1 MIGIAHPISSTLGP
15 RVTDIRNTLISIGNV
30 ATWRQAR
37 AIGLPE
43 NGQAVAT
50 FAARAANLS
59 AAMRKIRLLLAGLA
73 LLVTGPAAAQ
83 GLLGPASNEDQ
94 FLPVDQAFVF
104 TALADGGDR
113 VLLDWQVAPGYY
125 LYRHRISAKTAT
137 AGFTLGEVALPD
149 GKKKTDEF
157 FGDVEVYYGVLAATV
172 PVTRPEGASKFVLQ
186 VSYQGCADAGLCYP
200 PVTKTVEVEMPPPG
214 TAAPGDAAPM
224 VSEQDRL
231 SSLISGG
238 SLFAIMASFFGF
250 GLLLAFTPCVL
261 PMIPILSG
269 IIAGQGESATPRRSF
284 MLSVVYVLGMA
295 LTYTIAGA
303 AFAAAGQ
310 QAQAF
315 FQQPWIIIG
324 FAALF
329 VVLALAMFG
338 LYDLKIPAAL
348 ETRLAGLSGRQKSG
362 SLVGTAVMGAL
373 SALVVTACVAPP
385 MVAALAV
392 IGQTGDILRGAMAL
406 FAMAIGMGFPLLL
419 VGVAGGRY
427 LPHAGGWMTTVKAL
441 FGVLFLGVAVWML
454 ERVLPGSLT
463 LALWALLVIVAGY
476 YFGGFGRGSGTGT
489 GKLVAK
495 GLGLGAI
502 AWGIIMMV
510 GAAAGGHDPL
520 QPLRG
525 ASLPG
530 LAGAPASGAV
540 PDLPFLKIAS
550 VEDLDRELAAASAAG
565 QPAMLDFYA
574 DWCVSCKEMEKYTFA
589 VPDVQKDLAG
599 FVLLK
604 ADVTAN
610 NEADQALFR
619 RFGVYGPPT
628 TAFFG
633 THGRECRPFRL
644 VGFVK
649 ASDFR
654 SHLARFAREC

>member
-1 MIGIAHPISSTLGP
+1 MTKFRTAVFL
-15 RVTDIRNTLISIGNV
+15 V
-30 ATWRQAR
+30 ALA
-37 AIGLPE
+37 
-43 NGQAVAT
+43 
-50 FAARAANLS
+50 
-59 AAMRKIRLLLAGLA
+59 LAGA
-73 LLVTGPAAAQ
+73 VSAQ
-83 GLLGPASNEDQ
+83 GLLGPSTNDDQ
-94 FLPVDQAFVF
+94 FLPVDQAFVLSV
-104 TALADGGDR
+104 TADGGEQ
-113 VLLDWQVAPGYY
+113 VQLDWQIAAGYY
-125 LYRHRISAKTAT
+125 LYRPRVSTKTST
-137 AGFTLGEVALPD
+137 PGFALGEIAMPA

-157 FGDVEVYYGVLAATV
+157 FGDVEVYYDALTATI
-172 PVTRPEGASKFVLQ
+172 PVTRPADASSFEIA

-200 PVTKTVEVEMPPPG
+200 PVTKTLAVDLPPPG
-214 TAAPGDAAPM
+214 TPSRADAPAM

-231 SSLISGG
+231 STLIADG
-238 SLFAIMASFFGF
+238 SLLVVMASFFGF

-269 IIAGQGESATPRRSF
+269 IIAGQGEAATPRRSF

-315 FQQPWIIIG
+315 FQQPWIIIL

-338 LYDLKIPAAL
+338 LFDLKIPAAL
-348 ETRLAGLSGRQKSG
+348 ETRLAGVSGRQKAG
-362 SLVGTAVMGAL
+362 SFVGTAIMGAL

-392 IGQTGDILRGAMAL
+392 IGQTGDVLRGALAL
-406 FAMAIGMGFPLLL
+406 FAMAIGMGAPLLL
-419 VGVAGGRY
+419 VGVAGGRF
-427 LPHAGGWMTTVKAL
+427 LPHAGAWMTTVKTL

-463 LALWALLVIVAGY
+463 LALWALLVIVGGY
-476 YFGGFGRGSGTGT
+476 YFGGFGRTGPGSDAWR
-489 GKLVAK
+489 LVER
-495 GLGLGAI
+495 GLGLAAI
-502 AWGIIMMV
+502 VWGVIMLV
-510 GAAAGGHDPL
+510 GAAAGGDDPF

-525 ASLPG
+525 AALPG
-530 LAGAPASGAV
+530 FAGAATAKSSEP
-540 PDLPFLKIAS
+540 LPFRMVAS
-550 VEDLDRELAAASAAG
+550 TEELDRELAAAKAAG
-565 QPAMLDFYA
+565 KPALLDFYA
-574 DWCVSCKEMEKYTFA
+574 DWCVSCKEMEKYTFS
-589 VPDVQKDLAG
+589 VPDVQKDLSG

-610 NEADQALFR
+610 SQADQALFR

-633 THGRECRPFRL
+633 AHGRECRAFRL
-644 VGFVK
+644 VGYV
-649 ASDFR
+649 AADDFR

>member
-1 MIGIAHPISSTLGP
+1 MKNFSHTL
-15 RVTDIRNTLISIGNV
+15 
-30 ATWRQAR
+30 
-37 AIGLPE
+37 
-43 NGQAVAT
+43 
-50 FAARAANLS
+50 AA
-59 AAMRKIRLLLAGLA
+59 LA
-73 LLVTGPAAAQ
+73 LVFCSAVSAQ
-83 GLLGPASNEDQ
+83 GLLGPVSNEDQ

-104 TALADGGDR
+104 TAVADGADR

-125 LYRHRISAKTAT
+125 LYRHRTSAKTAT
-137 AGFTLGEVALPD
+137 PGFTLGEIAMPD

-157 FGDVEVYYGVLAATV
+157 FGDVEVYYGILSATV
-172 PVTRPEGASKFVLQ
+172 PVTRPEGDSTFEIQ

-200 PVTKTVEVEMPPPG
+200 PVTKTVAIELPPPG
-214 TAAPGDAAPM
+214 TPAASESAPM

-269 IIAGQGESATPRRSF
+269 IIAGQGHAATPRRSF
-284 MLSVVYVLGMA
+284 LLSVTYVLGMA

-303 AFAAAGQ
+303 TFAAAGQ

-315 FQQPWIIIG
+315 FQHPWIIIT

-338 LYDLKIPAAL
+338 LFDLKIPSAL
-348 ETRLAGLSGRQKSG
+348 ETRLASMSGRQKSG
-362 SLVGTAVMGAL
+362 SFVGTAIMGAL

-392 IGQTGDILRGAMAL
+392 IGQTGDVLRGSLAL
-406 FAMAIGMGFPLLL
+406 FAMGIGMGSPLLL
-419 VGVAGGRY
+419 VGVAGGRF
-427 LPHAGGWMTTVKAL
+427 LPHAGPWMTTVKAL
-441 FGVLFLGVAVWML
+441 FGVLFLAVAVWML
-454 ERVLPGSLT
+454 ERILPGSLT
-463 LALWALLVIVAGY
+463 LALWALLVIVGGY
-476 YFGGFGRGSGTGT
+476 YFGGFGRAAPGSESGR
-489 GKLVAK
+489 LVTR
-495 GLGLGAI
+495 GLGLAAI
-502 AWGIIMMV
+502 IWGVIMLV

-530 LAGAPASGAV
+530 FGGPAAAHQAEF
-540 PDLPFLKIAS
+540 LPFRKIAS
-550 VEDLDRELAAASAAG
+550 VDDLDRELAAAQAAG
-565 QPAMLDFYA
+565 QPVMLDFYA
-574 DWCVSCKEMEKYTFA
+574 DWCVSCKEMEKYTFSVA
-589 VPDVQKDLAG
+589 EVQKDLSG

-633 THGRECRPFRL
+633 IHGRECRPFRL
-644 VGFVK
+644 VGYVK
-649 ASDFR
+649 ADDFR
-654 SHLARFAREC
+654 SHLARLAREC

>member
-1 MIGIAHPISSTLGP
+1 MT
-15 RVTDIRNTLISIGNV
+15 
-30 ATWRQAR
+30 
-37 AIGLPE
+37 
-43 NGQAVAT
+43 
-50 FAARAANLS
+50 
-59 AAMRKIRLLLAGLA
+59 KIRTAFCLLGLA
-73 LLVTGPAAAQ
+73 LSGAAAAQ
-83 GLLGPASNEDQ
+83 GLLGPVSNEDQ
-94 FLPVDQAFVF
+94 FLPVDQAFVLS
-104 TALADGGDR
+104 AIADGSDR
-113 VLLDWQVAPGYY
+113 VLLDWEIAPGYY

-137 AGFTLGEVALPD
+137 PGFSLGEIEMPA

-157 FGDVEVYYGVLAATV
+157 FGDVEVYYHTLSATL
-172 PVTRPEGASKFVLQ
+172 PVTRPEGASSLEIS

-200 PVTKTVEVEMPPPG
+200 PVTKTVAIELPPPG
-214 TAAPGDAAPM
+214 TPSKSESPPM

-231 SSLISGG
+231 SNLIAGG
-238 SLFAIMASFFGF
+238 SLLAIMASFFGF

-284 MLSVVYVLGMA
+284 MLSVTYVLGMA

-315 FQQPWIIIG
+315 FQQPWIIIS

-338 LYDLKIPAAL
+338 VFDIKIPSAL
-348 ETRLAGLSGRQKSG
+348 ETRLASVSGRQKSG
-362 SLVGTAVMGAL
+362 SFVGTAIMGAL

-392 IGQTGDILRGAMAL
+392 IGQTGDVMRGALAL
-406 FAMAIGMGFPLLL
+406 FAMGIGMGSPLLL
-419 VGVAGGRY
+419 VGVAGGRF
-427 LPHAGGWMTTVKAL
+427 LPHAGPWMTSIKTL

-463 LALWALLVIVAGY
+463 LALWALLVLVGGY
-476 YFGGFGRGSGTGT
+476 YFGGFGRVGAGSDAWR
-489 GKLVAK
+489 LVAR
-495 GLGLGAI
+495 GLGLAAI
-502 AWGIIMMV
+502 VWGVIMMV

-520 QPLRG
+520 QPLRD

-530 LAGAPASGAV
+530 FRGNALATGAEA
-540 PDLPFLKIAS
+540 LPFRKIAS
-550 VEDLDRELAAASAAG
+550 IEDLDRELAAAQAAG
-565 QPAMLDFYA
+565 KPAMLDFYA
-574 DWCVSCKEMEKYTFA
+574 DWCVSCKEMEKYTFS
-589 VPDVQKDLAG
+589 VPEVQKDLSD

-610 NEADQALFR
+610 SEADQALFR

-628 TAFFG
+628 TAFFS
-633 THGRECRPFRL
+633 TQGRECRAFRL
-644 VGFVK
+644 VGYVK
-649 ASDFR
+649 ADDFR

>member
-1 MIGIAHPISSTLGP
+1 MT
-15 RVTDIRNTLISIGNV
+15 
-30 ATWRQAR
+30 
-37 AIGLPE
+37 
-43 NGQAVAT
+43 
-50 FAARAANLS
+50 
-59 AAMRKIRLLLAGLA
+59 KIRKAFACLA
-73 LLVTGPAAAQ
+73 LLVSGAALAQ
-83 GLLGPASNEDQ
+83 GLLGPVSNEDQ

-104 TALADGGDR
+104 TAIADGADR

-125 LYRHRISAKTAT
+125 LYRHRTSAKTST
-137 AGFTLGEVALPD
+137 PGFSLGEIAMPE

-157 FGDVEVYYGVLAATV
+157 FGDVEVYYGILTATV
-172 PVTRPEGASKFVLQ
+172 PVTRPTGASSFEVE
-186 VSYQGCADAGLCYP
+186 VTYQGCADAGLCYP
-200 PVTKTVEVEMPPPG
+200 PVTKTMAIELPPPG
-214 TAAPGDAAPM
+214 TPSTSDVAPM

-238 SLFAIMASFFGF
+238 NLLAILASFFGF

-269 IIAGQGESATPRRSF
+269 IIAGQGAAATPSRSF
-284 MLSVVYVLGMA
+284 LLSVTYVLGMA

-315 FQQPWIIIG
+315 FQQPWIIIA

-338 LYDLKIPAAL
+338 LFDLKIPSAL
-348 ETRLAGLSGRQKSG
+348 ETRLANVSGRQKAG
-362 SLVGTAVMGAL
+362 SFVGTAVMGAL

-392 IGQTGDILRGAMAL
+392 IGQTGDVLRGALAL
-406 FAMAIGMGFPLLL
+406 FVMAIGMGTPLLF
-419 VGVAGGRY
+419 VGIAGGRF
-427 LPHAGGWMTTVKAL
+427 LPHAGPWMTTIKAL

-454 ERVLPGSLT
+454 ERILPGALT
-463 LALWALLVIVAGY
+463 LALWALLVIVGGY
-476 YFGGFGRGSGTGT
+476 YFGGFGRTSAGAAAPR
-489 GKLVAK
+489 LLAR
-495 GLGLGAI
+495 GLGLAAI
-502 AWGIIMMV
+502 VWGTIMMI

-525 ASLPG
+525 ATLPG
-530 LAGAPASGAV
+530 FGGQAGATASEA
-540 PDLPFLKIAS
+540 LPFRKIAS
-550 VEDLDRELAAASAAG
+550 VGDLDRELAAAQAAG
-565 QPAMLDFYA
+565 QPVMLDFYA
-574 DWCVSCKEMEKYTFA
+574 DWCVSCKEMEKYTFS
-589 VPDVQKDLAG
+589 VPEVQQDLAG

-610 NEADQALFR
+610 SEADQALFR

-633 THGRECRPFRL
+633 TQGRECRAFRL
-644 VGFVK
+644 VGYVK
-649 ASDFR
+649 ADDFR

>member
-1 MIGIAHPISSTLGP
+1 
-15 RVTDIRNTLISIGNV
+15 
-30 ATWRQAR
+30 
-37 AIGLPE
+37 
-43 NGQAVAT
+43 
-50 FAARAANLS
+50 
-59 AAMRKIRLLLAGLA
+59 MRKIRSLLCLLALA
-73 LLVTGPAAAQ
+73 LSGAAAAQ

-104 TALADGGDR
+104 SAVADGGDR
-113 VLLDWQVAPGYY
+113 VLLDWQIAPGYY
-125 LYRHRISAKTAT
+125 LYRHRTSAKTAT
-137 AGFTLGEVALPD
+137 PGFALGEIAMPD

-157 FGDVEVYYGVLAATV
+157 FGDVEVYYGILSATV
-172 PVTRPEGASKFVLQ
+172 PVTRTEGASAFEIAVT
-186 VSYQGCADAGLCYP
+186 YQGCADAGLCYP
-200 PVTKTVEVEMPPPG
+200 PVTKTVAIELPPPG
-214 TAAPGDAAPM
+214 TPSPTESAPM

-238 SLFAIMASFFGF
+238 SLLAVMASFFGF

-284 MLSVVYVLGMA
+284 LLSVTYVLGMA

-303 AFAAAGQ
+303 TFAAAGQ

-315 FQQPWIIIG
+315 FQHPWIIIA

-329 VVLALAMFG
+329 VALALAMFG
-338 LYDLKIPAAL
+338 LFDLKIPAAL

-362 SLVGTAVMGAL
+362 SFAGTAVMGAL

-392 IGQTGDILRGAMAL
+392 IGQTGDVMRGALAL
-406 FAMAIGMGFPLLL
+406 FAMAIGMGAPLLL
-419 VGVAGGRY
+419 VGVAGGRF
-427 LPHAGGWMTTVKAL
+427 LPHAGAWMTTVKAL
-441 FGVLFLGVAVWML
+441 FGVLFLAVAVWML
-454 ERVLPGSLT
+454 ERILPGSLT

-476 YFGGFGRGSGTGT
+476 YFGGFGRSVGHTG
-489 GKLVAK
+489 GRLVAK
-495 GLGLGAI
+495 GLGLAAI
-502 AWGIIMMV
+502 VWGVIMML
-510 GAAAGGHDPL
+510 GAASGGHDPL

-525 ASLPG
+525 AALPG
-530 LAGAPASGAV
+530 IAGEATASIESI
-540 PDLPFLKIAS
+540 PFRKVAS
-550 VEDLDRELAAASAAG
+550 IEDLDRELAAAQAAG
-565 QPAMLDFYA
+565 KPAMLDFYA
-574 DWCVSCKEMEKYTFA
+574 DWCVSCKEMEKYTFS
-589 VPDVQKDLAG
+589 VPDVQQDLAG

-610 NEADQALFR
+610 SEADQALFR

-633 THGRECRPFRL
+633 LHGRECRAFRL

-649 ASDFR
+649 AEDFR

>member
-1 MIGIAHPISSTLGP
+1 MIK
-15 RVTDIRNTLISIGNV
+15 
-30 ATWRQAR
+30 
-37 AIGLPE
+37 LPK
-43 NGQAVAT
+43 A
-50 FAARAANLS
+50 
-59 AAMRKIRLLLAGLA
+59 LACFA
-73 LLVTGPAAAQ
+73 LLVSGAAGAQ
-83 GLLGPASNEDQ
+83 GLLGPVSNEDQ

-104 TALADGGDR
+104 TAIADGADR

-125 LYRHRISAKTAT
+125 LYRHRTSAKTPT
-137 AGFTLGEVALPD
+137 PGFALGEIVMPD

-157 FGDVEVYYGVLAATV
+157 FGDVEVYYGILTATV
-172 PVTRPEGASKFVLQ
+172 PVTRPAGATSFEIEVT
-186 VSYQGCADAGLCYP
+186 YQGCADAGLCYP
-200 PVTKTVEVEMPPPG
+200 PVTKTVAIELPPPG
-214 TAAPGDAAPM
+214 TPSTSDVAPM

-238 SLFAIMASFFGF
+238 NLLAILASFFGF

-269 IIAGQGESATPRRSF
+269 IIAGQGAAATPSRSF
-284 MLSVVYVLGMA
+284 LLSVTYVLGMA
-295 LTYTIAGA
+295 LTYTVAGA

-315 FQQPWIIIG
+315 FQQPWIIIA

-338 LYDLKIPAAL
+338 LFDLKIPSAL
-348 ETRLAGLSGRQKSG
+348 ETRLANVSGRQKAG
-362 SLVGTAVMGAL
+362 SFVGTAVMGAL

-392 IGQTGDILRGAMAL
+392 IGQTGDVLRGALAL
-406 FAMAIGMGFPLLL
+406 FVMAIGMGTPLLF
-419 VGVAGGRY
+419 VGIAGGRF
-427 LPHAGGWMTTVKAL
+427 LPHAGPWMTTIKAL

-454 ERVLPGSLT
+454 ERILPGALT
-463 LALWALLVIVAGY
+463 LALWALLVIVGGY
-476 YFGGFGRGSGTGT
+476 YFGGFGRASAGAAAPR
-489 GKLVAK
+489 LLAR
-495 GLGLGAI
+495 GLGLAAIVWGAI
-502 AWGIIMMV
+502 MMI

-525 ASLPG
+525 ATLPG
-530 LAGAPASGAV
+530 FGGQAGATASEA
-540 PDLPFLKIAS
+540 LPFRKIAS
-550 VEDLDRELAAASAAG
+550 IGDLDRELAAAQAAG
-565 QPAMLDFYA
+565 QPVMLDFYA
-574 DWCVSCKEMEKYTFA
+574 DWCVSCKEMEKYTFS
-589 VPDVQKDLAG
+589 VPEVQQDLAG

-610 NEADQALFR
+610 SEADQALFR

-633 THGRECRPFRL
+633 TQGRECRAFRL
-644 VGFVK
+644 VGYVD
-649 ASDFR
+649 ADDFR

>member
-1 MIGIAHPISSTLGP
+1 MT
-15 RVTDIRNTLISIGNV
+15 
-30 ATWRQAR
+30 
-37 AIGLPE
+37 
-43 NGQAVAT
+43 
-50 FAARAANLS
+50 
-59 AAMRKIRLLLAGLA
+59 KIRKAFACLA
-73 LLVTGPAAAQ
+73 LLVSGAALAQ
-83 GLLGPASNEDQ
+83 GLLGPVSNEDQ

-104 TALADGGDR
+104 TAIADGADR

-125 LYRHRISAKTAT
+125 LYRHRTSAKTST
-137 AGFTLGEVALPD
+137 PGFSLGEIAMPD

-157 FGDVEVYYGVLAATV
+157 FGDVEVYYGILTATV
-172 PVTRPEGASKFVLQ
+172 PVTRPTAASSFEVE
-186 VSYQGCADAGLCYP
+186 VTYQGCADAGLCYP
-200 PVTKTVEVEMPPPG
+200 PVTKTVAIELPPPG
-214 TAAPGDAAPM
+214 TPSTSDVAPM
-224 VSEQDRL
+224 ISEQDRL

-238 SLFAIMASFFGF
+238 NLLAILASFFGF

-269 IIAGQGESATPRRSF
+269 IIAGQGAAATPSRSF
-284 MLSVVYVLGMA
+284 LLSVTYVLGMA

-315 FQQPWIIIG
+315 FQQPWIIIA

-338 LYDLKIPAAL
+338 LFDLKIPSAL
-348 ETRLAGLSGRQKSG
+348 ETRLANVSGRQKAG
-362 SLVGTAVMGAL
+362 SFVGTAVMGAL

-392 IGQTGDILRGAMAL
+392 IGQTGDVLRGALAL
-406 FAMAIGMGFPLLL
+406 FVMAIGMGTPLLF
-419 VGVAGGRY
+419 VGIAGGRF
-427 LPHAGGWMTTVKAL
+427 LPHAGPWMTTIKAL

-454 ERVLPGSLT
+454 ERILPGALT
-463 LALWALLVIVAGY
+463 LALWALLVIVGGY
-476 YFGGFGRGSGTGT
+476 YFGGFGRTSAGAAAPR
-489 GKLVAK
+489 LLAR
-495 GLGLGAI
+495 GLGLAAI
-502 AWGIIMMV
+502 VWGTIMMI

-525 ASLPG
+525 ATLPG
-530 LAGAPASGAV
+530 FGGQAGATASEA
-540 PDLPFLKIAS
+540 LPFRRIAS
-550 VEDLDRELAAASAAG
+550 VGDLDRELAAAQAAG
-565 QPAMLDFYA
+565 QPVMLDFYA
-574 DWCVSCKEMEKYTFA
+574 DWCVSCKEMEKYTFS
-589 VPDVQKDLAG
+589 VPEVQQDLAG

-610 NEADQALFR
+610 SEADQALFR

-633 THGRECRPFRL
+633 TQGRECRAFRL
-644 VGFVK
+644 VGYVK
-649 ASDFR
+649 ADDFR

>member
-1 MIGIAHPISSTLGP
+1 MTKL
-15 RVTDIRNTLISIGNV
+15 RTVL
-30 ATWRQAR
+30 
-37 AIGLPE
+37 
-43 NGQAVAT
+43 
-50 FAARAANLS
+50 F
-59 AAMRKIRLLLAGLA
+59 LLGLA
-73 LLVTGPAAAQ
+73 LAGAVSAQ
-83 GLLGPASNEDQ
+83 GLLGPSTNQDQ

-104 TALADGGDR
+104 SATADGGGQ
-113 VLLDWQVAPGYY
+113 VQLDWQIAPGYY
-125 LYRHRISAKTAT
+125 LYRHRVSVKTAT
-137 AGFTLGEVALPD
+137 AGFTLGEIAMPP

-157 FGDVEVYYGVLAATV
+157 FGDVEVYYDALMAMV
-172 PVTRPEGASKFVLQ
+172 PVTRPADASSLEIA

-200 PVTKTVEVEMPPPG
+200 PVTKTVAIDLPPSG
-214 TAAPGDAAPM
+214 TPSRADAPPM

-231 SSLISGG
+231 SNLIADG
-238 SLFAIMASFFGF
+238 SLLVVMASFFGF

-269 IIAGQGESATPRRSF
+269 IIAGQGEAATPRRSF

-315 FQQPWIIIG
+315 FQQPWIIIV

-338 LYDLKIPAAL
+338 LFDLKIPAAL
-348 ETRLAGLSGRQKSG
+348 ETRLAGASGRQKSG
-362 SLVGTAVMGAL
+362 SFVGTAIMGAL

-392 IGQTGDILRGAMAL
+392 IGQTGDVLRGALAL
-406 FAMAIGMGFPLLL
+406 FAMAIGMGSPLLL
-419 VGVAGGRY
+419 VGVAGGRF
-427 LPHAGGWMTTVKAL
+427 LPHAGAWMTTVKTL
-441 FGVLFLGVAVWML
+441 FGVLFLAVAVWML

-463 LALWALLVIVAGY
+463 LALWALLVIVGGY
-476 YFGGFGRGSGTGT
+476 YFGGFGRTSPGGDPSRLVARGTG
-489 GKLVAK
+489 LA
-495 GLGLGAI
+495 AI
-502 AWGIIMMV
+502 VWGVIMMI

-525 ASLPG
+525 AALPG
-530 LAGAPASGAV
+530 FAGKSAANSAEP
-540 PDLPFLKIAS
+540 LPFKRVAS
-550 VEDLDRELAAASAAG
+550 TEDLDRELAAAKAAG
-565 QPAMLDFYA
+565 KPALLDFYA
-574 DWCVSCKEMEKYTFA
+574 DWCVSCKEMEKYTFS
-589 VPDVQKDLAG
+589 VPDVQKDLSG

-610 NEADQALFR
+610 SEADQALFR

-633 THGRECRPFRL
+633 AHGRECRAFRL
-644 VGFVK
+644 VGFVD
-649 ASDFR
+649 ADDFR

>member
-1 MIGIAHPISSTLGP
+1 MKEFSRL
-15 RVTDIRNTLISIGNV
+15 
-30 ATWRQAR
+30 
-37 AIGLPE
+37 
-43 NGQAVAT
+43 
-50 FAARAANLS
+50 FAAFA
-59 AAMRKIRLLLAGLA
+59 LAFTSV
-73 LLVTGPAAAQ
+73 VTAQ
-83 GLLGPASNEDQ
+83 GLLGPVSNEDQ

-104 TALADGGDR
+104 TAVADGADR

-125 LYRHRISAKTAT
+125 LYRHRTSAKSAT
-137 AGFTLGEVALPD
+137 PGFALGEIAMPD

-157 FGDVEVYYGVLAATV
+157 FGDVEVYYGILSATV
-172 PVTRPEGASKFVLQ
+172 PVTRPEGASSFEIQ

-200 PVTKTVEVEMPPPG
+200 PVTKTVAIELPPPG
-214 TAAPGDAAPM
+214 TPAASESAPM

-231 SSLISGG
+231 SSLIAGG
-238 SLFAIMASFFGF
+238 SLFAILASFFGF

-269 IIAGQGESATPRRSF
+269 IIAGQGDAATPRRSF
-284 MLSVVYVLGMA
+284 LLSVTYVLGMA

-315 FQQPWIIIG
+315 FQHPWIIIT

-338 LYDLKIPAAL
+338 LFDLKIPSAL
-348 ETRLAGLSGRQKSG
+348 ETRLASMSGRQKSG
-362 SLVGTAVMGAL
+362 SFLGTAIMGAL

-392 IGQTGDILRGAMAL
+392 IGQTGDVLRGSLAL
-406 FAMAIGMGFPLLL
+406 FAMGIGMGAPLLL
-419 VGVAGGRY
+419 VGVAGGRF
-427 LPHAGGWMTTVKAL
+427 LPHAGPWMTTVKAL
-441 FGVLFLGVAVWML
+441 FGVLFLAVAVWML
-454 ERVLPGSLT
+454 ERILPGSLT
-463 LALWALLVIVAGY
+463 LALWALLVIVGGY
-476 YFGGFGRGSGTGT
+476 YFGGFGRAGPGSASGR
-489 GKLVAK
+489 LVTR
-495 GLGLGAI
+495 GLGLAAI
-502 AWGIIMMV
+502 IWGVIMLV

-530 LAGAPASGAV
+530 FGGPAAAHPAEV
-540 PDLPFLKIAS
+540 LPFRKIAS
-550 VEDLDRELAAASAAG
+550 VDDLDRELAAAQAAG

-574 DWCVSCKEMEKYTFA
+574 DWCVSCKEMEKYTFSVA
-589 VPDVQKDLAG
+589 EVQKDLSG

-633 THGRECRPFRL
+633 AHGRECRPFRL
-644 VGFVK
+644 VGYVK
-649 ASDFR
+649 ADDFR

>member
-1 MIGIAHPISSTLGP
+1 MT
-15 RVTDIRNTLISIGNV
+15 
-30 ATWRQAR
+30 
-37 AIGLPE
+37 
-43 NGQAVAT
+43 
-50 FAARAANLS
+50 
-59 AAMRKIRLLLAGLA
+59 KIRKAFACLA
-73 LLVTGPAAAQ
+73 LLVSGAALAQ
-83 GLLGPASNEDQ
+83 GLLGPVSNEDQ

-104 TALADGGDR
+104 TAIADGADR

-125 LYRHRISAKTAT
+125 LYRHRTSAKTST
-137 AGFTLGEVALPD
+137 PGFSLGEIAMPE

-157 FGDVEVYYGVLAATV
+157 FGDVEVYYGILTATV
-172 PVTRPEGASKFVLQ
+172 PVTRPTGASSFEVE
-186 VSYQGCADAGLCYP
+186 VTYQGCADAGLCYP
-200 PVTKTVEVEMPPPG
+200 PVTKTMAIELPPPG
-214 TAAPGDAAPM
+214 TPSTSDVAPM

-238 SLFAIMASFFGF
+238 NLLAILASFFGF

-269 IIAGQGESATPRRSF
+269 IIAGQGAAATPSRSF
-284 MLSVVYVLGMA
+284 LLSVTYVLGMA

-315 FQQPWIIIG
+315 FQQPWIIIA

-338 LYDLKIPAAL
+338 LFDLKIPSAL
-348 ETRLAGLSGRQKSG
+348 ETRLANVSGRQKAG
-362 SLVGTAVMGAL
+362 SFVGTAVMGAL

-392 IGQTGDILRGAMAL
+392 IGQTGDVLRGALAL
-406 FAMAIGMGFPLLL
+406 FVMAIGMGTPLLF
-419 VGVAGGRY
+419 VGIAGGRF
-427 LPHAGGWMTTVKAL
+427 LPHAGPWMTTIKAL

-454 ERVLPGSLT
+454 ERILPGALT
-463 LALWALLVIVAGY
+463 LALWALLVIVGGY
-476 YFGGFGRGSGTGT
+476 YFGGFGRTSAGAAAPR
-489 GKLVAK
+489 LLAR
-495 GLGLGAI
+495 GLGLAAI
-502 AWGIIMMV
+502 VWGTIMMI

-525 ASLPG
+525 ATLPG
-530 LAGAPASGAV
+530 FGGQAGATASEA
-540 PDLPFLKIAS
+540 LPFRRIAS
-550 VEDLDRELAAASAAG
+550 VGDLDRELAAAQAAG
-565 QPAMLDFYA
+565 QPVMLDFYA
-574 DWCVSCKEMEKYTFA
+574 DWCVSCKEMEKYTFS
-589 VPDVQKDLAG
+589 VPEVQQDLAG

-610 NEADQALFR
+610 SEADQALFR

-633 THGRECRPFRL
+633 TQGRECRAFRL
-644 VGFVK
+644 VGYVK
-649 ASDFR
+649 ADDFR

>member
-1 MIGIAHPISSTLGP
+1 MT
-15 RVTDIRNTLISIGNV
+15 
-30 ATWRQAR
+30 
-37 AIGLPE
+37 
-43 NGQAVAT
+43 
-50 FAARAANLS
+50 
-59 AAMRKIRLLLAGLA
+59 KIRKAFACLA
-73 LLVTGPAAAQ
+73 LLVSGAALAQ
-83 GLLGPASNEDQ
+83 GLLGPVSNEDQ

-104 TALADGGDR
+104 TAIADGADR

-125 LYRHRISAKTAT
+125 LYRHRTSAKTST
-137 AGFTLGEVALPD
+137 PGFSLGEIAMPE

-157 FGDVEVYYGVLAATV
+157 FGDVEVYYGILTATV
-172 PVTRPEGASKFVLQ
+172 PVTRPTGASSFEVE
-186 VSYQGCADAGLCYP
+186 VTYQGCADAGLCYP
-200 PVTKTVEVEMPPPG
+200 PVTKTMAIELPPPG
-214 TAAPGDAAPM
+214 TPSTSDVAPM

-238 SLFAIMASFFGF
+238 NLLAILASFFGF

-269 IIAGQGESATPRRSF
+269 IIAGQGAAATPSRSF
-284 MLSVVYVLGMA
+284 LLSVTYVLGMA

-315 FQQPWIIIG
+315 FQQPWIIIA

-338 LYDLKIPAAL
+338 LFDLKIPSAL
-348 ETRLAGLSGRQKSG
+348 ETRLANVSGRQKAG
-362 SLVGTAVMGAL
+362 SFVGTAVMGAL

-392 IGQTGDILRGAMAL
+392 IGQTGDVLRGALAL
-406 FAMAIGMGFPLLL
+406 FVMAIGMGTPLLF
-419 VGVAGGRY
+419 VGIAGGRF
-427 LPHAGGWMTTVKAL
+427 LPHAGPWMTTIKAL

-454 ERVLPGSLT
+454 ERILPGALT
-463 LALWALLVIVAGY
+463 LALWALLVIVGGY
-476 YFGGFGRGSGTGT
+476 YFGGFGRTSAGAAAPR
-489 GKLVAK
+489 LLAR
-495 GLGLGAI
+495 GLGLAAI
-502 AWGIIMMV
+502 VWGTIMMI

-525 ASLPG
+525 AALPG
-530 LAGAPASGAV
+530 FGGQAGATASEE
-540 PDLPFLKIAS
+540 LPFRKIAS
-550 VEDLDRELAAASAAG
+550 VDDLDRELAAAQAAG
-565 QPAMLDFYA
+565 QPVMLDFYA
-574 DWCVSCKEMEKYTFA
+574 DWCVSCKEMEKYTFS
-589 VPDVQKDLAG
+589 VPEVQQDLAG

-610 NEADQALFR
+610 SEADQALFR

-633 THGRECRPFRL
+633 TQGRECRAFRL
-644 VGFVK
+644 VGYVK
-649 ASDFR
+649 ADDFR

>member
-1 MIGIAHPISSTLGP
+1 MT
-15 RVTDIRNTLISIGNV
+15 
-30 ATWRQAR
+30 
-37 AIGLPE
+37 
-43 NGQAVAT
+43 
-50 FAARAANLS
+50 
-59 AAMRKIRLLLAGLA
+59 KIRKAFACLA
-73 LLVTGPAAAQ
+73 LLVSGAALAQ
-83 GLLGPASNEDQ
+83 GLLGPVSNEDQ

-104 TALADGGDR
+104 TAIADGADR

-125 LYRHRISAKTAT
+125 LYRHRTSAKTST
-137 AGFTLGEVALPD
+137 PGFSLGEIAMPD

-157 FGDVEVYYGVLAATV
+157 FGDVEVYYGILTATV
-172 PVTRPEGASKFVLQ
+172 PVTRPTAASSFEVE
-186 VSYQGCADAGLCYP
+186 VTYQGCADAGLCYP
-200 PVTKTVEVEMPPPG
+200 PVTKTVAIELPPPG
-214 TAAPGDAAPM
+214 TPSTSDVAPM
-224 VSEQDRL
+224 ISEQDRL

-238 SLFAIMASFFGF
+238 NLLAILASFFGF

-269 IIAGQGESATPRRSF
+269 IIAGQGAAATPSRSF
-284 MLSVVYVLGMA
+284 LLSVTYVLGMA

-315 FQQPWIIIG
+315 FQQPWIIIA

-338 LYDLKIPAAL
+338 LFDLKIPSAL
-348 ETRLAGLSGRQKSG
+348 ETRLANVSGRQKAG
-362 SLVGTAVMGAL
+362 SFVGTAVMGAL

-392 IGQTGDILRGAMAL
+392 IGQTGDILRGALAL
-406 FAMAIGMGFPLLL
+406 FVMAIGMGTPLLF
-419 VGVAGGRY
+419 VGIAGGRF
-427 LPHAGGWMTTVKAL
+427 LPHAGPWMTTIKAL

-454 ERVLPGSLT
+454 ERILPGALT
-463 LALWALLVIVAGY
+463 LALWALLVIVGGY
-476 YFGGFGRGSGTGT
+476 YFGGFGRTSAGAAAPR
-489 GKLVAK
+489 LLAR
-495 GLGLGAI
+495 GLGLAAI
-502 AWGIIMMV
+502 VWGTIMMI

-525 ASLPG
+525 ATLPG
-530 LAGAPASGAV
+530 FGGQAGATASEA
-540 PDLPFLKIAS
+540 LPFRRIAS
-550 VEDLDRELAAASAAG
+550 VGDLDRELAAAQAAG
-565 QPAMLDFYA
+565 QPVMLDFYA
-574 DWCVSCKEMEKYTFA
+574 DWCVSCKEMEKYTFS
-589 VPDVQKDLAG
+589 VPEVQQDLAG

-610 NEADQALFR
+610 SEADQALFR

-633 THGRECRPFRL
+633 TQGRECRAFRL
-644 VGFVK
+644 VGYVK
-649 ASDFR
+649 ADDFR

>member
-1 MIGIAHPISSTLGP
+1 MTKLRTIL
-15 RVTDIRNTLISIGNV
+15 
-30 ATWRQAR
+30 
-37 AIGLPE
+37 
-43 NGQAVAT
+43 
-50 FAARAANLS
+50 F
-59 AAMRKIRLLLAGLA
+59 LLGLA
-73 LLVTGPAAAQ
+73 LAGAVSAQ
-83 GLLGPASNEDQ
+83 GLLGPSTNQDQ

-104 TALADGGDR
+104 SATADGGGQ
-113 VLLDWQVAPGYY
+113 VQLDWQIAPGYY
-125 LYRHRISAKTAT
+125 LYRHRVSVKTAT
-137 AGFTLGEVALPD
+137 AGFTLGEIAMPP

-157 FGDVEVYYGVLAATV
+157 FGDVEVYYDALMAMV
-172 PVTRPEGASKFVLQ
+172 PVTRPADASSFEIA

-200 PVTKTVEVEMPPPG
+200 PVTKTVAIDLPPSG
-214 TAAPGDAAPM
+214 TPSRADAPPM

-231 SSLISGG
+231 SNLIADG
-238 SLFAIMASFFGF
+238 SLLVVMASFFGF

-269 IIAGQGESATPRRSF
+269 IIAGQGEAATPRRSF

-315 FQQPWIIIG
+315 FQQPWIIIV

-338 LYDLKIPAAL
+338 LFDLKIPAAL
-348 ETRLAGLSGRQKSG
+348 ETRLAGASGRQKSG
-362 SLVGTAVMGAL
+362 SFVGTAIMGAL

-392 IGQTGDILRGAMAL
+392 IGQTGDVLRGALAL
-406 FAMAIGMGFPLLL
+406 FAMAIGMGSPLLL
-419 VGVAGGRY
+419 VGVAGGRF
-427 LPHAGGWMTTVKAL
+427 LPHAGAWMTTVKTL

-463 LALWALLVIVAGY
+463 LALWALLVIVGGY
-476 YFGGFGRGSGTGT
+476 YFGGFGRTSPGGDPSRLVARGTG
-489 GKLVAK
+489 LA
-495 GLGLGAI
+495 AI
-502 AWGIIMMV
+502 VWGVIMMV

-525 ASLPG
+525 AALPG
-530 LAGAPASGAV
+530 FAGEAAAKSAEP
-540 PDLPFLKIAS
+540 LPFKKVAS
-550 VEDLDRELAAASAAG
+550 TEDLDRELAAAKAAG
-565 QPAMLDFYA
+565 KPALLDFYA
-574 DWCVSCKEMEKYTFA
+574 DWCVSCKEMEKYTFS
-589 VPDVQKDLAG
+589 VPDVQKDLSG

-610 NEADQALFR
+610 SEADQALFR

-633 THGRECRPFRL
+633 VHGRECRAFRL
-644 VGFVK
+644 VGFVD
-649 ASDFR
+649 ADDFR
-654 SHLARFAREC
+654 SHLARFSREC